1 MFCPFSRVLSFSYLI
16 GLGISVT
23 STLSFVATFT
33 TVSVASFTSGVPTR
47 CITSPVFGFTSYV
60 VVTFLV
66 PFSPRIVIFF
76 CPFSLVLSFS
86 YLTGLGISVTS
97 TLSFAATFT
106 TVSVASFTSRVPT
119 RCVTSPVFGFTSYVV
134 VTFLVP
140 FSPRIVIFFCPFS
153 LVLSFSYLTGLGIS
167 VTSAL
172 SFAATF
178 TTVSVA
184 SFTSGVPTRCVT
196 SPVFG
201 FTSYV
206 VVTFLVP
213 FCPSTVI
220 LSCPTSLVLSF
231 SYLTGLGISITSTL
245 SFAATFTTVSVA
257 SLTSGFSTFSVT
269 SPVFGFTSYVVVTFL
284 VPFCPGIVILFCPF
298 SRVLSFS
305 YLIGLDISVTST
317 LSFAATFTTVSVASL
332 TSGFS
337 TFSVTSPVFGF
348 TSYVVVT
355 FLVPFCPRIVI
366 FFCPFSRVLS
376 FSYLTGLGISVTST
390 LSFAGTFI
398 IVSVAFFSV
407 FSTVSLIVPS
417 FSLSVYFI
425 TSFS

>member
-1 MFCPFSRVLSFSYLI
+1 M
-16 GLGISVT
+16 
-23 STLSFVATFT
+23 ATFT

-284 VPFCPGIVILFCPF
+284 VPFCPEIVILFCPF

>member
-16 GLGISVT
+16 GLGIS
-23 STLSFVATFT
+23 
-33 TVSVASFTSGVPTR
+33 
-47 CITSPVFGFTSYV
+47 I
-60 VVTFLV
+60 
-66 PFSPRIVIFF
+66 
-76 CPFSLVLSFS
+76 
-86 YLTGLGISVTS
+86 TS

-106 TVSVASFTSRVPT
+106 TVSVASFTSGVPT
-119 RCVTSPVFGFTSYVV
+119 RCVTSPVFGFTSYVD

-140 FSPRIVIFFCPFS
+140 FCPSTVILSCPTS
-153 LVLSFSYLTGLGIS
+153 LVLSFSYLIGLGIS
-167 VTSAL
+167 VTSTL
-172 SFAATF
+172 SFTATFTTVSVASFTSGVPTRCVTSPVFGFTSYVDVTFLVPFCPSTVILSCPTSLVLSFSYLIGLGISVTSTLSFTATF

-213 FCPSTVI
+213 FCP
-220 LSCPTSLVLSF
+220 
-231 SYLTGLGISITSTL
+231 
-245 SFAATFTTVSVA
+245 
-257 SLTSGFSTFSVT
+257 
-269 SPVFGFTSYVVVTFL
+269 
-284 VPFCPGIVILFCPF
+284 GIVILFCPF
-298 SRVLSFS
+298 SLVLSFS
-305 YLIGLDISVTST
+305 YLI
-317 LSFAATFTTVSVASL
+317 
-332 TSGFS
+332 
-337 TFSVTSPVFGF
+337 
-348 TSYVVVT
+348 
-355 FLVPFCPRIVI
+355 
-366 FFCPFSRVLS
+366 
-376 FSYLTGLGISVTST
+376 GLGISVTST